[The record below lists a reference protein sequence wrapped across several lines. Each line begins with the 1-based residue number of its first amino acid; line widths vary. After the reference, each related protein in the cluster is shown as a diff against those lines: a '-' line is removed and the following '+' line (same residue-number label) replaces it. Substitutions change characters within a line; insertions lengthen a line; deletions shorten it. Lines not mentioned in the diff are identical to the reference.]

1 MKFIETKTPAEA
13 IWKPLWEIMF
23 EVALLLDSENWE
35 KVEGDW
41 ELINSWCSLTVTLED
56 IVSDWEPESPQEVI
70 SRVPDVKAL
79 YFNRLGGES
88 RND

>member
-1 MKFIETKTPAEA
+1 MKFIETKTPAKA

-23 EVALLLDSENWE
+23 EVALLVDSKDWE
-35 KVEGDW
+35 DVEGDW

-56 IVSDWEPESPQEVI
+56 IRDDCKLESPQEVI

-79 YFNRLGGES
+79 YFNRLGRGKS
-88 RND
+88 Q